1 MAMNVGGS
9 GSYNADINVT
19 PLVDVLLVL
28 LIIFMVIT
36 PITQSGYDVEI
47 PKESQTIAPPT
58 ETDKQVIL
66 AINAQNCNLSQP
78 LMGNPL
84 PAGCTVALNNMPVT
98 MTELPGKVSEI
109 FKNRSGMNKVLFLA
123 AEERLNYEGVM
134 KVLDVAK
141 RGMPDLGV
149 GIVTDEALARGGASA
164 GAEAAPGI

>member
-1 MAMNVGGS
+1 MAMNIGGA

-36 PITQSGYDVEI
+36 PITQSGYDVQI
-47 PKESQTIAPPT
+47 PKESITVT
-58 ETDKQVIL
+58 VTDEKQVIL
-66 AINAQNCNLSQP
+66 AINAQNCNLTQP
-78 LMGNPL
+78 LMGQPL
-84 PAGCTVALNNMPVT
+84 PAGCTVLLNNIPMS
-98 MTELPGKVSEI
+98 MAELPGKVSEI
-109 FKNRSGMNKVLFLA
+109 FKNRSGMNKVLFWA

-134 KVLDVAK
+134 KIVDIAK
-141 RGMPDLGV
+141 KGTPDLGV

>member
-1 MAMNVGGS
+1 MAMNIGGA

-47 PKESQTIAPPT
+47 PKENISQIQ
-58 ETDKQVIL
+58 TDPEKQVIL
-66 AINAQNCNLSQP
+66 AINAQNCNLTQP
-78 LMGNPL
+78 LMGQPL
-84 PAGCTVALNNMPVT
+84 PAGCTVMLNNVPLSMA
-98 MTELPGKVSEI
+98 ELPGKVSEI
-109 FKNRSGMNKVLFLA
+109 FKNRSGMNKILFLA

-134 KVLDVAK
+134 KVLDTAK
-141 RGMPDLGV
+141 RGTPDLGI
-149 GIVTDEALARGGASA
+149 GIVSDEALARGGASA